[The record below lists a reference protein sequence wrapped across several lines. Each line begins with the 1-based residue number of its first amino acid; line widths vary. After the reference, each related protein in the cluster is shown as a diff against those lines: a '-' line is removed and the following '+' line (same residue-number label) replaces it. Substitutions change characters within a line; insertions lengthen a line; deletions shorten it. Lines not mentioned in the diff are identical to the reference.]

1 MRSVLPFRALTVAF
15 ACILGLAIFPLGLQA
30 QEVDMKRYIT
40 LTVKKG
46 ATIVLSLSGLQN
58 NTLVRIVN
66 GKTDFTTSVD
76 STIEDVK
83 RRIDAKAS
91 TMTIYGRVSH
101 LNCSNN
107 GENITALDVS
117 HNELIFGLDCH
128 SNQITSLDVSHNE
141 LLTVLI
147 CHKNQLSSLDVSH
160 NKLLFGL
167 VCHSNLLTSLNVGKN
182 TSISSIDCSNNR
194 LTSLD
199 VSNNPDLN
207 TLLCH
212 TNRLTSLDVSRN
224 TMLEGLYC
232 YNNQI
237 ASLNLRNNQ
246 ALAQLH
252 CHNNRLTSLDVSRN
266 PELKAVDCSGN
277 QLTALDVS
285 KNSQLTVAF
294 CWGNRLSTDAWNRFF
309 CSLPDRS
316 YMPNEQII
324 YPLDN
329 RSDSQKPQVLA
340 ANGNIAKR
348 KGWEVSYYNDGQD
361 TPITGFTGSYR
372 CTKTYK

>member
-1 MRSVLPFRALTVAF
+1 MRRTVLPFRALTVAF

-30 QEVDMKRYIT
+30 KEVDMKRYIT

-46 ATIVLSLSGLQN
+46 ATIWLDLSGFEDD
-58 NTLVRIVN
+58 TPVRIVS
-66 GKTDFTTSVD
+66 GETDITFSVD
-76 STIEDVK
+76 LDDGYFGYVK

-91 TMTIYGRVSH
+91 TMTIYGKVKH
-101 LNCSNN
+101 LDCSGN
-107 GENITALDVS
+107 GENVTAVDVS
-117 HNELIFGLDCH
+117 HDDVLTWLFCH
-128 SNQITSLDVSHNE
+128 MNRLTSLDVSKNDV
-141 LLTVLI
+141 LLM
-147 CHKNQLSSLDVSH
+147 LS
-160 NKLLFGL
+160 
-167 VCHSNLLTSLNVGKN
+167 CHSNLLTSLDVSKN
-182 TSISSIDCSNNR
+182 TYISLIDCSNNR
-194 LTSLD
+194 ISSLD
-199 VSNNPDLN
+199 VSNNPDLS
-207 TLLCH
+207 TLICH

-224 TMLEGLYC
+224 TMLDGLHC
-232 YNNQI
+232 HNNQI

-266 PELKAVDCSGN
+266 PELKVVDCSGN

-285 KNSQLTVAF
+285 KNSQLTVAL

-324 YPLDN
+324 YPLGN
-329 RSDSQKPQVLA
+329 RSDSQKPKVLA

-361 TPITGFTGSYR
+361 SPITGFTGSYR

>member
-15 ACILGLAIFPLGLQA
+15 ACILGLAIFPLGIGA
-30 QEVDMKRYIT
+30 QEVDMERYIT

-46 ATIVLSLSGLQN
+46 ATIWLDLSGFEDD
-58 NTLVRIVN
+58 TPVRIVS
-66 GKTDFTTSVD
+66 GKTDITFTVD
-76 STIEDVK
+76 YDEGGYIGYVGGF
-83 RRIDAKAS
+83 RREIGAGAS
-91 TMTIYGRVSH
+91 TMTIYGKVKH
-101 LNCSNN
+101 FDCSRND
-107 GENITALDVS
+107 ENVTALDVS
-117 HNELIFGLDCH
+117 HNDVLTWLFCYMNRL
-128 SNQITSLDVSHNE
+128 TSLDVSEN
-141 LLTVLI
+141 LVM
-147 CHKNQLSSLDVSH
+147 LS
-160 NKLLFGL
+160 
-167 VCHSNLLTSLNVGKN
+167 CHSNLLTSLDVSKA
-182 TSISSIDCSNNR
+182 TIICSIDCSNNQIS
-194 LTSLD
+194 SLN
-199 VSNNPDLN
+199 VSNNPDLDA
-207 TLLCH
+207 LLCH

-224 TMLEGLYC
+224 TMLENLYC

-237 ASLNLRNNQ
+237 ASLNLRNNK

-294 CWGNRLSTDAWNRFF
+294 CWGNHLSTDAWNRFF

-316 YMPNEQII
+316 NMPNEQII

-329 RSDSQKPQVLA
+329 RSDSQKPKVLA

-348 KGWEVSYYNDGQD
+348 KGWEVSYYSEGKD
-361 TPITGFTGSYR
+361 TPITGFTGSYQ
-372 CTKTYK
+372 CTKIYK